1 MTVVRPAR
9 AEGLD
14 VHDVEDGLVVYDT
27 KTSRVHYL
35 NATAT
40 LVFELCDGTR
50 PAESIVELVASAWDL
65 PEPPNEQVQ
74 SCLHE
79 LREEGVIT

>member
-1 MTVVRPAR
+1 VVNPTR

-40 LVFELCDGTR
+40 LVFELCDGTH
-50 PAESIVELVASAWDL
+50 PAESLAKLVAAAWSL
-65 PEPPNEQVQ
+65 PDPPTEQVQ
-74 SCLHE
+74 ACIAE
-79 LREEGVIT
+79 LRAEGVIT